1 MLDEILKYHE
11 TPQDDDFVAEV
22 MNGVRRQQR
31 MRKLILATTG
41 VVGASFAAFGVLTI
55 SDSLNQLITDTN
67 VLPVSVALVGL
78 AAFLTWVFQDEVAAL
93 G

>member
-1 MLDEILKYHE
+1 MLDETLEYHE
-11 TPQDDDFVAEV
+11 TPQDDDFVTGV
-22 MNGVRRQQR
+22 MKGVRRQQR

-55 SDSLNQLITDTN
+55 SDSVNQLITDTN
-67 VLPVSVALVGL
+67 VLPVSVALVGI
-78 AAFLTWVFQDEVAAL
+78 AAFMTWLFQDELAAL